1 MGRAKL
7 NMELI
12 SKEKSRNITFK
23 KRKEGLIR
31 KMHEFT
37 TLCDVSA
44 CMIIYGPKQDKGG
57 GSNVDPEIW
66 PQDLDEV
73 RRIIDI
79 YKSKNRDSGNKT
91 FGLSDFFHDR
101 KRKIEDE
108 LAKLRKKN
116 MEAKYPTWL
125 EFMNSR
131 TEPQLRQFAAA
142 LSNKVEYLKSRIE
155 FLKRSGK
162 EGFSDMNMNMNMNNM
177 NNINML
183 DFAHS
188 RLSQSHSFYTPGVRG
203 IELEV
208 INQQAIHYPT
218 FDHHQELHSLN
229 QNSMMMLLMNDNDH
243 CVQFG
248 GASTSGNIQCAAS
261 FKRQAVFYEST
272 AGRGVVDPMICHSPR
287 PLARYYAPPVLPP
300 VLPAVQVPPTTYMQC
315 AVVPGVAPPQL
326 EMSARE
332 NNDGGGQG
340 VCAVSDE
347 EQLDKVL

>member
-1 MGRAKL
+1 
-7 NMELI
+7 MELI

-57 GSNVDPEIW
+57 SNDPEIW

-131 TEPQLRQFAAA
+131 TEPQFRQFAAA
-142 LSNKVEYLKSRIE
+142 LSNKAEYVNSRIE
-155 FLKRSGK
+155 FLKRSSK
-162 EGFSDMNMNMNMNNM
+162 EGFSDMNVNMNMNNM

-183 DFAHS
+183 DFAH
-188 RLSQSHSFYTPGVRG
+188 RG
-203 IELEV
+203 
-208 INQQAIHYPT
+208 
-218 FDHHQELHSLN
+218 
-229 QNSMMMLLMNDNDH
+229 
-243 CVQFG
+243 
-248 GASTSGNIQCAAS
+248 
-261 FKRQAVFYEST
+261 
-272 AGRGVVDPMICHSPR
+272 
-287 PLARYYAPPVLPP
+287 
-300 VLPAVQVPPTTYMQC
+300 
-315 AVVPGVAPPQL
+315 
-326 EMSARE
+326 
-332 NNDGGGQG
+332 
-340 VCAVSDE
+340 
-347 EQLDKVL
+347 

>member
-44 CMIIYGPKQDKGG
+44 CMIIYGPKQEKGA
-57 GSNVDPEIW
+57 VEPEIW
-66 PQDLDEV
+66 PQNLDEV

-79 YKSKNRDSGNKT
+79 YKAKNKDSGNKT

-101 KRKIEDE
+101 KRKIEEE

-125 EFMNSR
+125 EFMNIM
-131 TEPQLRQFAAA
+131 TEAHLREFVAA
-142 LSNKVEYLKSRIE
+142 LSNKAEYVKSRIE
-155 FLKRSGK
+155 LLRRNKDGM
-162 EGFSDMNMNMNMNNM
+162 DMNLM
-177 NNINML
+177 
-183 DFAHS
+183 DFAHA
-188 RLSQSHSFYTPGVRG
+188 RLSQSHSFYSPGLRG

-208 INQQAIHYPT
+208 INQQAISSIKPIEMHVPIHYPT
-218 FDHHQELHSLN
+218 TIDHHQELHSLN

-248 GASTSGNIQCAAS
+248 GASSSGNIQCAS
-261 FKRQAVFYEST
+261 YKRQVFYESA
-272 AGRGVVDPMICHSPR
+272 AGRGVVDPMICHSPK
-287 PLARYYAPPVLPP
+287 PLARYYGPSVP
-300 VLPAVQVPPTTYMQC
+300 VPPPPPYMQC
-315 AVVPGVAPPQL
+315 TMLPGVAPPPPQL
-326 EMSARE
+326 QFATRE
-332 NNDGGGQG
+332 NQDGGGQEDI
-340 VCAVSDE
+340 APQYQINHNRARYYD
-347 EQLDKVL
+347 

>member
-57 GSNVDPEIW
+57 SNDPEIW
-66 PQDLDEV
+66 PQNLDEV

-79 YKSKNRDSGNKT
+79 YKSKNKDSGNKT

-142 LSNKVEYLKSRIE
+142 LSNKAEYVRSRIE
-155 FLKRSGK
+155 FLKRSNK
-162 EGFSDMNMNMNMNNM
+162 EGFSDMNM

-183 DFAHS
+183 DFALS
-188 RLSQSHSFYTPGVRG
+188 RLSQSHSFYSPGVRG

-218 FDHHQELHSLN
+218 IDHHQELHSLN

-248 GASTSGNIQCAAS
+248 AGASTSGNIQCAAS
-261 FKRQAVFYEST
+261 FKDQAVFYESM
-272 AGRGVVDPMICHSPR
+272 AAVQGVVDPMICHSPR
-287 PLARYYAPPVLPP
+287 PLARYYAPPVLP
-300 VLPAVQVPPTTYMQC
+300 AVQVPPTSYMQC
-315 AVVPGVAPPQL
+315 AAPPQL
-326 EMSARE
+326 ELSARE
-332 NNDGGGQG
+332 NNDGGGQ
-340 VCAVSDE
+340 E
-347 EQLDKVL
+347 EFVQYQMKNNWTRYYD

>member
-23 KRKEGLIR
+23 KRKEGLVR

-57 GSNVDPEIW
+57 SNDPEIW
-66 PQDLDEV
+66 PQNLDEV

-79 YKSKNRDSGNKT
+79 YRSKNKDSGNKT

-125 EFMNSR
+125 EFMNTR

-142 LSNKVEYLKSRIE
+142 LRNKVEYVKSRIE
-155 FLKRSGK
+155 FLKRSNK
-162 EGFSDMNMNMNMNNM
+162 EGFSDMSM

-188 RLSQSHSFYTPGVRG
+188 RLSQSSHSFYSPGVRG

-218 FDHHQELHSLN
+218 IDHHQELHSLN
-229 QNSMMMLLMNDNDH
+229 QNSMMMFLMNDNDH
-243 CVQFG
+243 CLQFG

-272 AGRGVVDPMICHSPR
+272 AGRGVVDPVICHSPR
-287 PLARYYAPPVLPP
+287 PLARYYASPVMPP
-300 VLPAVQVPPTTYMQC
+300 VLPAVQVPPAPYM
-315 AVVPGVAPPQL
+315 VVPPQL
-326 EMSARE
+326 ELSARE
-332 NNDGGGQG
+332 NINDGGGGGQEDF
-340 VCAVSDE
+340 VQKNNIWTRYYD
-347 EQLDKVL
+347 